1 MVNWNSGFS
10 GLTLARVAV
19 VGTTL
24 LISGLVGCGGSTGG
38 DGQELSGDGFVSD
51 DSTTGKLSLSTPTT
65 LQVGDSQGFSVSV
78 VNASGAGVGDVP
90 VFCDTEGG
98 LALIEPN
105 DGTEGTDGNGSMSG
119 RVGCLQPGSYRI
131 GCRAFSKREF
141 ETVVCS
147 GEIPAGFAGFP
158 GAGGG
163 TLGGGSSDDG
173 DADPDVSIAKI
184 DIFDVDPSS
193 PAFTI
198 DTVQNTDCSADGGA
212 TTDDIETF
220 VENFWTASFTS
231 TSGKEA
237 KITSWSLEVPQAA
250 GSGSADYKSSDFEI
264 FGIIPPKTDSS
275 APFTLSGLLTTGTTG
290 GKTFVG
296 RSVLIPAA
304 LGFRN
309 VTFRFKIAIE
319 NADGTTTV
327 LNKSVV
333 VGINFN
339 NIDNCS
345 N

>member
-1 MVNWNSGFS
+1 MVRWNSGFR
-10 GLTLARVAV
+10 GLTLAHAAV
-19 VGTTL
+19 VGATL

-38 DGQELSGDGFVSD
+38 DGQELSGDGFVSS
-51 DSTTGKLSLSTPTT
+51 DSTTGKVALNTPST

-90 VFCDTEGG
+90 VICDTEGG

-119 RVGCLQPGSYRI
+119 IVGCLQPGSYRI
-131 GCRAFSKREF
+131 GCRALNKREF
-141 ETVVCS
+141 QTIVCS

-173 DADPDVSIAKI
+173 DADPDVSVVSL
-184 DIFDVDPSS
+184 DVFDVDPDAA
-193 PAFTI
+193 AFTI
-198 DTVQNTDCSADGGA
+198 DTVQNGDCSADGSA
-212 TTDDIETF
+212 TTDDVEQF

-237 KITSWSLEVPQAA
+237 KITSWSLSVPQAA
-250 GSGSADYKSSDFEI
+250 GAGSADYNSGDLEI
-264 FGIIPPKTDSS
+264 FGIIPPKTDSAS
-275 APFTLSGLLTTGTTG
+275 PFTISGLLTTGTTG

-296 RSVLIPAA
+296 RSVVIPSI
-304 LGFRN
+304 GFRN

-327 LNKSVV
+327 LNKSIV